1 MFARVTYFHHNDS
14 SFHHHHHQHH
24 HLHQDPTDFS
34 SEMPSVVIAVRP
46 PCRAQTRTLLAPPV
60 VVQMSSDQ
68 CNSSVGIHFFTTA
81 VLLDPSS
88 GAVAEGLLEGTTA
101 TTGVLVDVTT
111 IIFAFPDLSIAA
123 PGSYT
128 MRLDV
133 YGMYPHST
141 DGATLI
147 AQLET
152 DTISVGDDPVA
163 SHRPSS
169 SEAAIIQLARNAG
182 VPLSPPE

>member
-1 MFARVTYFHHNDS
+1 
-14 SFHHHHHQHH
+14 
-24 HLHQDPTDFS
+24 
-34 SEMPSVVIAVRP
+34 MPRVVIAVHP

-60 VVQMSSDQ
+60 IVQMSSYQ
-68 CNSSVGIHFFTTA
+68 SNCSPGIHFFTTA

-101 TTGVLVDVTT
+101 TTGVLLDANT
-111 IIFAFPDLSIAA
+111 IIFAFSDLSIAA

-163 SHRPSS
+163 SQRPSS
-169 SEAAIIQLARNAG
+169 PEAAIIQLARNAG